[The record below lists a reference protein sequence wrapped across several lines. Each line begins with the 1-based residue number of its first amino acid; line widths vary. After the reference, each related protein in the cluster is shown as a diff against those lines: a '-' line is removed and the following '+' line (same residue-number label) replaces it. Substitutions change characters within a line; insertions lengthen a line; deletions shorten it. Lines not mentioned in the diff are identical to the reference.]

1 MTIDTSQVPATPVY
15 TITLTESGVATLDG
29 EEIVGA
35 GHTPAQAR
43 IAALAEVRIKA
54 AYHGRPVRVLAKE
67 PNGSWPLIVAADGSV
82 ITLPGPHPAP
92 PEPRPDAPR
101 PAREVHPVDRDPVTA
116 PPEVDRNPATAPP
129 EVALPDEPRTHAPDW
144 DAPFPGAQQP
154 VYTRLRTAHRA
165 GDLATALLLAEILE
179 SALEAEYGPLH
190 PHTVN
195 ALTLRASLVLGRRTD
210 WHEAVD
216 VLVTTALRRR
226 LAGARPEQDTDKA
239 VDNAYAAW
247 RVLAKEDP
255 DRALATSGALAAMLA
270 DFGRHRRADGVLA
283 WAENHRTGPHPG

>member
-1 MTIDTSQVPATPVY
+1 MTIDTSQVPPTPVY
-15 TITLTESGVATLDG
+15 TITLTASGVATLDG
-29 EEIVGA
+29 EEVVGA
-35 GHTPAQAR
+35 GRTPAQAR

-82 ITLPGPHPAP
+82 ITLSGPHPAP
-92 PEPRPDAPR
+92 PEPRPDAPGPTQEA
-101 PAREVHPVDRDPVTA
+101 PAVDRDPGTA
-116 PPEVDRNPATAPP
+116 PPTTAPSS
-129 EVALPDEPRTHAPDW
+129 EPRPHAPDW
-144 DAPFPGAQQP
+144 DAPFPDTQQA

-165 GDLATALLLAEILE
+165 GDLATAVLLGEILE

-195 ALTLRASLVLGRRTD
+195 ALTLRASLVLGRRAD

-226 LAGARPEQDTDKA
+226 LAGARPEQDTDRA

-255 DRALATSGALAAMLA
+255 GRALATSGTLADMLA
-270 DFGRHRRADGVLA
+270 GFGRHRRADDVLA
-283 WAENHRTGPHPG
+283 WAENHRTGPRQG